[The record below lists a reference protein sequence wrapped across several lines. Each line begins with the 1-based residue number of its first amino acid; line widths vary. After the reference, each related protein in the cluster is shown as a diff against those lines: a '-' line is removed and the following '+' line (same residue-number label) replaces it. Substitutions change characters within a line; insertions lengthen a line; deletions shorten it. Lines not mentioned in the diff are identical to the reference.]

1 MRKTLFGM
9 AAVAALVVSSAA
21 SASISIGSNVGSTNA
36 VYAGPTPITYDFS
49 SSIPTIT
56 GGAIKTGNDGLIS
69 SIPLGSDGT
78 YYAVGPGPGNG
89 SQPGVIDLSSYGGT
103 IDSLS
108 FLWGSVDGNT
118 DPAYNVLEFLD
129 ASNAVLAT
137 FRGTQVAGGGNASG
151 CTTCSDSNRY
161 VQFLLTGTDMTNFR
175 KLRLS
180 SSQNAFEIDDI
191 VIHAVPEP
199 ATWALMLVGF
209 AGIGMSL
216 RRRRQ
221 TALAQIA

>member
-9 AAVAALVVSSAA
+9 AAVAALTISSAA
-21 SASISIGSNVGSTNA
+21 SASITVGTNTPS
-36 VYAGPTPITYDFS
+36 VSPIYAGPTPITYDFS
-49 SSIPTIT
+49 SSIPSLT
-56 GGAIKTGNDGLIS
+56 GGAIKTGNDGLNS

-78 YYAVGPGPGNG
+78 YYSVGPHDG
-89 SQPGVIDLSSYGGT
+89 SPGVIDLSSWGGT
-103 IDSLS
+103 IDSFTL
-108 FLWGSVDGNT
+108 LWGSIDGAT
-118 DPAYNVLEFLD
+118 DTSYNVLEFLD

-137 FRGTQVAGGGNASG
+137 FRGTDVSATASG
-151 CTTCSDSNRY
+151 CTTCSDTNRY